1 MTDTPHHDK
10 TPISA
15 ETNAASTTASEADFA
30 KGLAYL
36 KSQLKTLP
44 AKAGV
49 YRMLDEN
56 GDALYV
62 GKARDLSKRVPSY
75 TRPTNL
81 NGRLMRMVAETKH
94 LEIIVTATEVEALL
108 LESNLIKQLRP
119 RYNILL
125 RDDKSFAHIMLSGDH
140 DFGRLVKHR
149 GPQSKKGDYFGPFAS
164 AGAVNRTI
172 TSMTR
177 AFMLRTCSDND
188 FATRSR
194 PCLQYQ
200 IKRCTGPC
208 AGLVSKQDYQEQLN
222 AARRFLSGK
231 SDEVQKSYAAEMS
244 KASDALEFETAA
256 LWRNRIRALTAI
268 QASQDIHI
276 DGIKDADVIAIAKDG
291 GQVCIQ
297 VFFIR
302 NATNYGNKAYFPAHV
317 NEASKEE
324 TLAAFLGQFYEDK
337 VPAPFVL
344 VSDLPEGANLLAEAL
359 SAQAGR
365 SVSLTRPARGGRR
378 KMMDMAVRNADEALA
393 RKLSEKASQS
403 RLLSALADTFD
414 LDETPKR
421 VEIYDNSHIQGTN
434 AVGAMV
440 CAGPEGFMKSAYRK
454 FNMRDTGKYAVTDG
468 DDFGM
473 MRQMIYRRFERALK
487 EDPERTTDNWPDL
500 LLIDGGRGQLNAVRE
515 VLQELHLDDIAVVGV
530 SKGPD
535 RNAGREQF
543 HIDGRDSFTLAPDS
557 PAMHFLQRLRDES
570 HRFAIGAHRTRRT
583 NASLK
588 SPLDEIEGIGPK
600 RKKALL
606 AHFGSARSVSRAAI
620 ADLMVVEGISEAT
633 ASDIYH
639 HFHSNGGKS

>member
-1 MTDTPHHDK
+1 MSDVSDVSDDGVTP
-10 TPISA
+10 
-15 ETNAASTTASEADFA
+15 EVDFA
-30 KGLAYL
+30 RGLAYL
-36 KSQLKTLP
+36 KSQLSTLP

-49 YRMLDEN
+49 YRMLDATGE
-56 GDALYV
+56 ALYV

-81 NGRLMRMVAETKH
+81 NGRLMRMVAETVH

-125 RDDKSFAHIMLSGDH
+125 RDDKSFAHIMLSKDH
-140 DFGRLVKHR
+140 AFGRLAKHR
-149 GPQSKKGDYFGPFAS
+149 GPQKKTADYFGPFAS

-200 IKRCTGPC
+200 IKRCTAPC
-208 AGLVSKQDYQEQLN
+208 AGLVSAADYEQQLQS
-222 AARRFLSGK
+222 ARRFLSGK
-231 SDEVQKSYAAEMS
+231 SDEVQKAYAAEMHA
-244 KASDALEFETAA
+244 ASEALEFETAA

-276 DGIKDADVIAIAKDG
+276 EGIKDADVIAIAKDG

-317 NEASKEE
+317 NEASRSE
-324 TLAAFLGQFYEDK
+324 TLAAFLGQFYDDK
-337 VPAPFVL
+337 IPAPLVL
-344 VSDLPEGANLLAEAL
+344 VSDMPDNAALLTQAL
-359 SAQAGR
+359 STRAGR
-365 SVSLTRPARGGRR
+365 SITLSRPARGGRR
-378 KMMDMAVRNADEALA
+378 KMMDMASRNASEALS
-393 RKLSEKASQS
+393 RKLAEKASQH
-403 RLLSALADTFD
+403 RLLAEIGEVFEM
-414 LDETPKR
+414 DEPPRR

-440 CAGPEGFMKSAYRK
+440 CAGPDGFMKSAYRK
-454 FNMRDTGKYAVTDG
+454 FNMRSTGKYAVTDG
-468 DDFGM
+468 DDFSM
-473 MRQMIYRRFERALK
+473 MRQMIFRRFERAIK
-487 EDPERTTDNWPDL
+487 EDPDRKTTNWPDL
-500 LLIDGGRGQLNAVRE
+500 LLIDGGRGQLNAVLEVMRE
-515 VLQELHLDDIAVVGV
+515 LDLDDIMVVGV

-543 HIDGRDSFTLAPDS
+543 HIDGKDSFTLPPDS

-570 HRFAIGAHRTRRT
+570 HRFAIGAHRLRRT

-620 ADLMVVEGISEAT
+620 SDLMMVDGISEAT

-639 HFHSNGGKS
+639 HFHSQGAKS

>member
-1 MTDTPHHDK
+1 MSETTDKSQSPDTP
-10 TPISA
+10 
-15 ETNAASTTASEADFA
+15 EADFA
-30 KGLAYL
+30 RGLAYL
-36 KSQLKTLP
+36 KSQLASLP

-49 YRMLDEN
+49 YRMLDAHGE
-56 GDALYV
+56 ALYV

-81 NGRLMRMVAETKH
+81 NGRLMRMVSETVH
-94 LEIIVTATEVEALL
+94 LEIIITATEVEALL

-125 RDDKSFAHIMLSGDH
+125 RDDKSFAHILVTNDH

-149 GPQSKKGDYFGPFAS
+149 GPQSAKGSYFGPFAS

-208 AGLVSKQDYQEQLN
+208 AGLVTPQAYEEQISAAKQ
-222 AARRFLSGK
+222 FLSGK
-231 SDEVQKSYAAEMS
+231 SDKVQKAYAAQMHE
-244 KASDALEFETAA
+244 ASEALEFETAA

-268 QASQDIHI
+268 QATQDIHI
-276 DGIKDADVIAIAKDG
+276 EGIKDADVIAIAKDG

-317 NEASKEE
+317 NEASKSEI
-324 TLAAFLGQFYEDK
+324 LAAFIGQFYDNK
-337 VPAPFVL
+337 MPAPFVL
-344 VSDLPEGANLLAEAL
+344 ISDLPDNAELLAKAL
-359 SAQAGR
+359 STQAKR
-365 SVSLTRPARGGRR
+365 SITLTAPSRGGRR
-378 KMMDMAVRNADEALA
+378 KMMDMALRNADEALA
-393 RKLSEKASQS
+393 RKLAETASQH
-403 RLLSALADTFD
+403 RLLNAIGEEFEMEGA
-414 LDETPKR
+414 PRR

-440 CAGPEGFMKSAYRK
+440 CAGPEGFIKSAYRK

-468 DDFGM
+468 DDFAM

-487 EDPERTTDNWPDL
+487 EDPERTTTNWPDL
-500 LLIDGGRGQLNAVRE
+500 LLIDGGRGQLNAVLE
-515 VLQELHLDDIAVVGV
+515 VLRELDIDDIMTVGV

-543 HIDGRDSFTLAPDS
+543 HIDGRDSFTLSSDS

-620 ADLMVVEGISEAT
+620 ADLMAVDGISEAT

-639 HFHSNGGKS
+639 HFHSQGVKP

>member
-1 MTDTPHHDK
+1 MTQTSGNND
-10 TPISA
+10 
-15 ETNAASTTASEADFA
+15 NAAAEEGDFA
-30 KGLAYL
+30 RGLAYL
-36 KSQLKTLP
+36 KSQLKLLP

-49 YRMLDEN
+49 YRMLDSHGE
-56 GDALYV
+56 ALYV
-62 GKARDLSKRVPSY
+62 GKARDLSKRVPNY

-81 NGRLMRMVAETKH
+81 NGRLMRMVSETSH

-125 RDDKSFAHIMLSGDH
+125 RDDKSFAHILLTSDH
-140 DFGRLVKHR
+140 EFGRLVKHR

-208 AGLVSKQDYQEQLN
+208 AGLVSPQDYQEQLR

-231 SDEVQKSYAAEMS
+231 SDEVQRAYAAEMHV
-244 KASDALEFETAA
+244 ASEALEFETAA

-268 QASQDIHI
+268 QATQDIHI
-276 DGIKDADVIAIAKDG
+276 EGIKDADVIAIAKQG

-317 NEASKEE
+317 NEASTQE
-324 TLAAFLGQFYEDK
+324 TLAAFIGQFYDDK
-337 VPAPFVL
+337 TPAPFVL
-344 VSDLPEGANLLAEAL
+344 VSDLPENASLITQAL

-365 SVSLTRPARGGRR
+365 SITLSCPSRGGRR

-393 RKLSEKASQS
+393 RKLAEKASQH
-403 RLLSALADTFD
+403 RLLAAIGEEFD
-414 LDETPKR
+414 MEAPPRR

-440 CAGPEGFMKSAYRK
+440 CAGPDGFNKSAYRK
-454 FNMRDTGKYAVTDG
+454 FNMRDNGKYAVTDG

-473 MRQMIYRRFERALK
+473 MRQMIFRRFERALK
-487 EDPERTTDNWPDL
+487 EDPERNTENWPDL
-500 LLIDGGRGQLNAVRE
+500 LLIDGGRGQLNAVLE
-515 VLQELHLDDIAVVGV
+515 VLRELDLDDIMTVGV

-543 HIDGRDSFTLAPDS
+543 HIDGKDSFTLPQDS

-570 HRFAIGAHRTRRT
+570 HRFAIGAHRTKRT
-583 NASLK
+583 NAALK

-620 ADLMVVEGISEAT
+620 ADLIVVDGISEAT

-639 HFHSNGGKS
+639 HFHSNGQKS

>member
-1 MTDTPHHDK
+1 MNSTADDPQIAPTVP
-10 TPISA
+10 A
-15 ETNAASTTASEADFA
+15 EEPDFA
-30 KGLAYL
+30 RGLSYL

-49 YRMLDEN
+49 YRMLDEAGN
-56 GDALYV
+56 ALYV

-75 TRPTNL
+75 TRPMNL
-81 NGRLMRMVAETKH
+81 NARLMRMVAETKQ

-140 DFGRLVKHR
+140 EFGRLMKHR
-149 GPQSKKGDYFGPFAS
+149 GPQKKKGDYFGPFAS

-177 AFMLRTCSDND
+177 AFMLRTCSDSD

-208 AGLVSKQDYQEQLN
+208 VGHVSQDDYQKQLN
-222 AARRFLSGK
+222 EARLFLSGK
-231 SDEVQKSYAAEMS
+231 SDRVQKQYAAHMH
-244 KASDALEFETAA
+244 DAAETLDFETAA

-276 DGIKDADVIAIAKDG
+276 EGIKEADVIALAKEG

-302 NATNYGNKAYFPAHV
+302 NSTNYGNKAYFPTHI
-317 NEASKEE
+317 NEADPAQI
-324 TLAAFLGQFYEDK
+324 LAAFMGQFYDDK
-337 VPAPFVL
+337 SPAPLIL
-344 VSDLPEGANLLAEAL
+344 VSEMPSDDKLLSQAL
-359 SAQAGR
+359 SASEGR
-365 SVSLTRPARGGRR
+365 QITITKPARSGRR
-378 KMMDMAVRNADEALA
+378 KLMDMAVRNAKEALERKLAESASMRKLLESLADNLGLDEAPN
-393 RKLSEKASQS
+393 RI
-403 RLLSALADTFD
+403 
-414 LDETPKR
+414 
-421 VEIYDNSHIQGTN
+421 EIYDNSHIQGTH

-440 CAGPEGFMKSAYRK
+440 CAGPEGFIKSAYRK
-454 FNMRDTGKYAVTDG
+454 FNMRDTGKYAVQDG
-468 DDFGM
+468 DDFTM

-487 EDPERTTDNWPDL
+487 EDPDRLTTNWPDL
-500 LLIDGGRGQLNAVRE
+500 LLIDGGRGQLNAVLE
-515 VLQELHLDDIAVVGV
+515 VLQELGVDDIMAVGV

-543 HIDGRDSFTLAPDS
+543 HIDGREAFTLPPDS

-570 HRFAIGAHRTRRT
+570 HRFAIGTHRAKRT
-583 NASLK
+583 KAALK
-588 SPLDEIEGIGPK
+588 NPIDEIPGIGPK

-606 AHFGSARSVSRAAI
+606 AHFGSARSVQRAAI
-620 ADLMVVEGISEAT
+620 ADLMVVEGISEST

-639 HFHSNGGKS
+639 FFHSANGKK

>member
-1 MTDTPHHDK
+1 MTDITSKTDDTPDQGRQ
-10 TPISA
+10 ID
-15 ETNAASTTASEADFA
+15 ADFA

-56 GDALYV
+56 QDALYV

-75 TRPTNL
+75 TRATNL

-125 RDDKSFAHIMLSGDH
+125 RDDKSFAHIMVTKDH
-140 DFGRLVKHR
+140 DFGRLAKHR
-149 GPQSKKGDYFGPFAS
+149 GPQKKGADYYGPFAS
-164 AGAVNRTI
+164 AGAVNKTI
-172 TSMTR
+172 TAMTR
-177 AFMLRTCSDND
+177 AFLLRTCTDAD

-200 IKRCTGPC
+200 IKRCTAPC
-208 AGLVSKQDYQEQLN
+208 AGYVSQDAYHAQIES
-222 AARRFLSGK
+222 AKAFLAGK
-231 SDEVQKSYAAEMS
+231 SDEVQKSYAAEMHA
-244 KASDALEFETAA
+244 ASEALEFETAA
-256 LWRNRIRALTAI
+256 LWRNRIRALTMI

-276 DGIKDADVIAIAKDG
+276 DGIKDADVIAIAKQG

-302 NATNYGNKAYFPAHV
+302 NNTNYGNKAYFPTHIADA
-317 NEASKEE
+317 EKPEI
-324 TLAAFLGQFYEDK
+324 LAAFLGQFYDDK

-344 VSDLPEGANLLAEAL
+344 VSDLPDNAALLSDAL
-359 SAQAGR
+359 SSAAGKAI
-365 SVSLTRPARGGRR
+365 SLTRPSRGGRR
-378 KMMDMAVRNADEALA
+378 KMMDMALRNADEALA
-393 RKLSEKASQS
+393 RKLSEKASQQ
-403 RLLSALADTFD
+403 RFLEAVADVFD
-414 LDETPKR
+414 MDEAPMR

-440 CAGPEGFMKSAYRK
+440 CAGPDGFMKSAYRK
-454 FNMRDTGKYAVTDG
+454 FNMRDSGKYAVHDG

-473 MRQMIYRRFERALK
+473 MRQMIFRRFERALK
-487 EDPERTTDNWPDL
+487 EDPDRQTDNWPDL

-515 VLQELHLDDIAVVGV
+515 VMQELSLDDIMVVGV

-543 HIDGRDSFTLAPDS
+543 HIDGRDSFTLPIDS

-606 AHFGSARSVSRAAI
+606 AHFGSARSVSRAAV
-620 ADLMVVEGISEAT
+620 ADLMMVDGISEMT
-633 ASDIYH
+633 AQDIYN
-639 HFHSNGGKS
+639 HFHNAKT

>member
-1 MTDTPHHDK
+1 MTDTTDNHD
-10 TPISA
+10 I
-15 ETNAASTTASEADFA
+15 TTSDLPQDEADFA
-30 KGLAYL
+30 RGLAYL
-36 KSQLKTLP
+36 KSQLASLP
-44 AKAGV
+44 KKAGV
-49 YRMLDEN
+49 YRMLDAHGE
-56 GDALYV
+56 ALYV

-94 LEIIVTATEVEALL
+94 LEIIVTSTEVEALL

-125 RDDKSFAHIMLSGDH
+125 RDDKSFAHILISADH
-140 DFGRLVKHR
+140 DYGRLVKHR
-149 GPQSKKGDYFGPFAS
+149 GPQAKKGHYFGPFAS

-172 TSMTR
+172 TSLTR

-200 IKRCTGPC
+200 IKRCTAPC
-208 AGLVSKQDYQEQLN
+208 AGLVTKQAYLEQVQ
-222 AARRFLSGK
+222 AARQFLSGK
-231 SDEVQKSYAAEMS
+231 SDQVQKQYAAEMHN
-244 KASDALEFETAA
+244 ASDALEFETAA

-276 DGIKDADVIAIAKDG
+276 DGIKEADVIAIAKEG

-302 NATNYGNKAYFPAHV
+302 NQTNYGNKAYFPAHV
-317 NEASKEE
+317 SDVSKPDI
-324 TLAAFLGQFYEDK
+324 LSAFIGQFYDDK
-337 VPAPFVL
+337 MPATFVL
-344 VSDLPEGANLLAEAL
+344 VSDLPTDSELLTSAL
-359 SAQAGR
+359 STQAGKAITL
-365 SVSLTRPARGGRR
+365 SCPSRGGRR

-393 RKLSEKASQS
+393 RKLSETASQY
-403 RLLSALADTFD
+403 RLLDAIG
-414 LDETPKR
+414 DEFEMESPPRR

-454 FNMRDTGKYAVTDG
+454 FNMRDSGKYAVTDG
-468 DDFGM
+468 DDFAM
-473 MRQMIYRRFERALK
+473 MRQMIHRRFERALR
-487 EDPERTTDNWPDL
+487 EDPERATNNWPDL
-500 LLIDGGRGQLNAVRE
+500 LLIDGGRGQLNAVLE
-515 VLQELHLDDIAVVGV
+515 VLKELDLDDIMTVGV

-543 HIDGRDSFTLAPDS
+543 HIDGKDSFTLPPDS

-570 HRFAIGAHRTRRT
+570 HRFAIGAHRLKRT
-583 NASLK
+583 KSSLK

-620 ADLMVVEGISEAT
+620 ADLMAVEGISEAT
-633 ASDIYH
+633 AADIYH
-639 HFHSNGGKS
+639 HFHSQGGKN

>member
-1 MTDTPHHDK
+1 MAPS
-10 TPISA
+10 P
-15 ETNAASTTASEADFA
+15 ENDFA
-30 KGLAYL
+30 RGLNYL

-49 YRMLDEN
+49 YRMLDET
-56 GDALYV
+56 GEALYV

-81 NGRLMRMVAETKH
+81 NGRLMRMVQETRH

-125 RDDKSFAHIMLSGDH
+125 RDDKSFAHILLTGDH
-140 DFGRLVKHR
+140 EFGRLVKHR
-149 GPQSKKGDYFGPFAS
+149 GPQKSNGDYFGPFAS

-208 AGLVSKQDYQEQLN
+208 AGLVSKEEYGDQLK

-231 SDEVQKSYAAEMS
+231 SDEVQKSYAAQMMT
-244 KASDALEFETAA
+244 ASDALDFETAA

-268 QASQDIHI
+268 QATQDIHI
-276 DGIKDADVIAIAKDG
+276 DGIKDADVIAIAKEG

-317 NEASKEE
+317 NEATKEE
-324 TLAAFLGQFYEDK
+324 TLAAFIGQFYDDK
-337 VPAPFVL
+337 IAAPFVL
-344 VSDLPEGANLLAEAL
+344 VSDLPDNAGLLSEAL
-359 SAQAGR
+359 SRQAGR
-365 SVSLTRPARGGRR
+365 SVTLSRPARGGRR
-378 KMMDMAVRNADEALA
+378 KMMDMAVRNADEALS
-393 RKLSEKASQS
+393 RKLSETASQY
-403 RLLSALADTFD
+403 RLLSAIAEAFD
-414 LDETPKR
+414 MAEPPRR

-440 CAGPEGFMKSAYRK
+440 CAGPEGFIKSAYRK
-454 FNMRDTGKYAVTDG
+454 FNMRDSGKYAVTDG

-473 MRQMIYRRFERALK
+473 MRQMIFRRFERALR
-487 EDPERTTDNWPDL
+487 EDPDRQTENWPDL
-500 LLIDGGRGQLNAVRE
+500 LLIDGGRGQLNAVLE
-515 VLQELHLDDIAVVGV
+515 VLRELGLDDIMTVGV

-543 HIDGRDSFTLAPDS
+543 HIEGSDAFTLPPDS

-620 ADLMVVEGISEAT
+620 ADLMVVDGISEAT

-639 HFHSNGGKS
+639 HFHSNGTKP

>member
-1 MTDTPHHDK
+1 MTNNTDHQDTQTYDAPLL
-10 TPISA
+10 
-15 ETNAASTTASEADFA
+15 EADFA
-30 KGLAYL
+30 RGLAYL
-36 KSQLKTLP
+36 KSQLSSLP
-44 AKAGV
+44 KKAGV
-49 YRMLDEN
+49 YRMLDRHGE
-56 GDALYV
+56 ALYV

-81 NGRLMRMVAETKH
+81 NGRLMRMVAETTH
-94 LEIIVTATEVEALL
+94 LEIIVTSTEVEALL

-125 RDDKSFAHIMLSGDH
+125 RDDKSFAHIFISADH
-140 DFGRLVKHR
+140 EYGRLVKHR
-149 GPQSKKGDYFGPFAS
+149 GPQSKKGHYFGPFAS

-172 TSMTR
+172 TSLTR

-200 IKRCTGPC
+200 IKRCTAPC
-208 AGLVSKQDYQEQLN
+208 AGLVSADAYQEQV
-222 AARRFLSGK
+222 AAAQQFLSGK
-231 SDEVQKSYAAEMS
+231 SDQVQKQYAAEMHR
-244 KASDALEFETAA
+244 ASDELEFETAA
-256 LWRNRIRALTAI
+256 LWRNRIRALTTI

-276 DGIKDADVIAIAKDG
+276 DGIKEADVIAIAKEG

-302 NATNYGNKAYFPAHV
+302 NQTNYGNKAYFPAHV
-317 NEASKEE
+317 SDASKEDI
-324 TLAAFLGQFYEDK
+324 LAAFIGQFYDDK
-337 VPAPFVL
+337 IPAAFVL
-344 VSDLPEGANLLAEAL
+344 VSDMPSDSELLRNAL
-359 SAQAGR
+359 STQAGKAVTL
-365 SVSLTRPARGGRR
+365 SCPSRGGRR

-393 RKLSEKASQS
+393 RKLSETASQY
-403 RLLSALADTFD
+403 RLLDAIG
-414 LDETPKR
+414 DEFEMDSPPRR

-440 CAGPEGFMKSAYRK
+440 CAGPEGFIKSAYRK
-454 FNMRDTGKYAVTDG
+454 FNMRDSGKYAVTDG
-468 DDFGM
+468 DDFAM
-473 MRQMIYRRFERALK
+473 MRQMIYRRFERALR
-487 EDPERTTDNWPDL
+487 EDPERQTTNWPDL
-500 LLIDGGRGQLNAVRE
+500 LLIDGGRGQLNAVLE
-515 VLQELHLDDIAVVGV
+515 VLKELDLDDIMTVGV

-543 HIDGRDSFTLAPDS
+543 HIEGKDSFTLPTDS

-570 HRFAIGAHRTRRT
+570 HRFAIGAHRLKRT
-583 NASLK
+583 KSSLK

-620 ADLMVVEGISEAT
+620 ADLMAVDGISEAT

-639 HFHSNGGKS
+639 HFHSQGGKN

>member
-1 MTDTPHHDK
+1 MSETPELSQE
-10 TPISA
+10 TTSA
-15 ETNAASTTASEADFA
+15 PDADFGR
-30 KGLAYL
+30 GLAYL
-36 KSQLKTLP
+36 KSQLPSLP

-49 YRMLDEN
+49 YRMLDAHGE
-56 GDALYV
+56 ALYV
-62 GKARDLSKRVPSY
+62 GKARDISKRVPSY

-81 NGRLMRMVAETKH
+81 NRRLMRMVSETYH

-108 LESNLIKQLRP
+108 LESNLIKQMRP

-125 RDDKSFAHIMLSGDH
+125 RDDKSFAHIMLTTDH
-140 DFGRLVKHR
+140 AFGRLAKHR
-149 GPQSKKGDYFGPFAS
+149 GPQKKTASYFGPFAS

-200 IKRCTGPC
+200 IKRCSGPC
-208 AGLVSKQDYQEQLN
+208 AGLVSESEYQDQLD

-231 SDEVQKSYAAEMS
+231 SDEVQKAYAAHMHE
-244 KASDALEFETAA
+244 AAEALDFETAA

-268 QASQDIHI
+268 QATQDIHI
-276 DGIKDADVIAIAKDG
+276 DGIKDADVIAIAQQG

-317 NEASKEE
+317 NEAGKAE
-324 TLAAFLGQFYEDK
+324 TLAAFLGQFYDDK
-337 VPAPFVL
+337 LPAPFIL
-344 VSDLPEGANLLAEAL
+344 VSDLPDDADILSRAL
-359 SAQAGR
+359 TSQAGK
-365 SVSLTRPARGGRR
+365 SITITRPARGGRR
-378 KMMDMAVRNADEALA
+378 KMMDMAMRNADEALA
-393 RKLSEKASQS
+393 RKLSETASQQ

-414 LDETPKR
+414 MDSPPQR

-440 CAGPEGFMKSAYRK
+440 CAGPDGFIKSAYRK
-454 FNMRDTGKYAVTDG
+454 FNMKDQGKYAVTDG
-468 DDFGM
+468 DDFAM
-473 MRQMIYRRFERALK
+473 MRQMIFRRFERALK
-487 EDPERTTDNWPDL
+487 EDPGRTTTAWPDL

-515 VLQELHLDDIAVVGV
+515 VLRELDLDDIMTVGV

-535 RNAGREQF
+535 RHAGREQF
-543 HIDGRDSFTLAPDS
+543 HIEGKEPFTLPPDS
-557 PAMHFLQRLRDES
+557 AAMHFLQRLRDES

-583 NASLK
+583 NTALK

-620 ADLMVVEGISEAT
+620 ADLMMVEGISEAT

-639 HFHSNGGKS
+639 HFHSQGTKP

>member
-1 MTDTPHHDK
+1 MTEINAPADETQNSA
-10 TPISA
+10 PI
-15 ETNAASTTASEADFA
+15 AADEPDFA
-30 KGLAYL
+30 RGLAYL

-49 YRMLDEN
+49 YRMLDEAGN
-56 GDALYV
+56 ALYV

-75 TRPTNL
+75 TRPMNL
-81 NGRLMRMVAETKH
+81 NARLMRMVAETKQ

-140 DFGRLVKHR
+140 EFGRLMKHR
-149 GPQSKKGDYFGPFAS
+149 GPQKKKGDYFGPFAS

-177 AFMLRTCSDND
+177 AFMLRTCSDSD

-208 AGLVSKQDYQEQLN
+208 VGHVSQDDYQKQMNE
-222 AARRFLSGK
+222 ARLFLSGK
-231 SDEVQKSYAAEMS
+231 SDKVQKQYAAHMHE
-244 KASDALEFETAA
+244 AAETLDFETAA

-276 DGIKDADVIAIAKDG
+276 DGIKEADVIALAKEG

-302 NATNYGNKAYFPAHV
+302 NSTNYGNKAYFPTHI
-317 NEASKEE
+317 NEAEPAQI
-324 TLAAFLGQFYEDK
+324 LAAFMGQFYDDK
-337 VPAPFVL
+337 SPAPLIL
-344 VSDLPEGANLLAEAL
+344 VSEMPADDKLLSQAL
-359 SAQAGR
+359 SASEGR
-365 SVSLTRPARGGRR
+365 QISITKPARSGRR
-378 KMMDMAVRNADEALA
+378 KLMDMAVRNAKEALERKLAESASMRKLLESLADNLGLDEAPN
-393 RKLSEKASQS
+393 RI
-403 RLLSALADTFD
+403 
-414 LDETPKR
+414 
-421 VEIYDNSHIQGTN
+421 EIYDNSHIQGAH

-454 FNMRDTGKYAVTDG
+454 FNMRDTGKYAVQDG
-468 DDFGM
+468 DDFTM

-487 EDPERTTDNWPDL
+487 EDPDRLTTNWPDL
-500 LLIDGGRGQLNAVRE
+500 LLIDGGRGQLNAVLE
-515 VLQELHLDDIAVVGV
+515 VLQELGVDDIMAVGV

-543 HIDGRDSFTLAPDS
+543 HIDGREAFTLPPDS

-570 HRFAIGAHRTRRT
+570 HRFAIGTHRAKRT
-583 NASLK
+583 KAALK
-588 SPLDEIEGIGPK
+588 NPIDEIPGIGPK

-606 AHFGSARSVSRAAI
+606 AHFGSARSIQRAAI

-639 HFHSNGGKS
+639 FFHSAKGKK

>member
-1 MTDTPHHDK
+1 METPNSPNDDLQ
-10 TPISA
+10 
-15 ETNAASTTASEADFA
+15 NATSFEEDEPDFA
-30 KGLAYL
+30 RGLAYL

-44 AKAGV
+44 SKAGV
-49 YRMLDEN
+49 YRMLDEAGN
-56 GDALYV
+56 ALYV

-81 NGRLMRMVAETKH
+81 NARLVRMVAETKQF
-94 LEIIVTATEVEALL
+94 EIIVTATEIEALL

-125 RDDKSFAHIMLSGDH
+125 RDDKSFAHIMLTADH
-140 DFGRLVKHR
+140 EFGRLMKHR
-149 GPQSKKGDYFGPFAS
+149 GPQKKKGDYFGPFAS

-177 AFMLRTCSDND
+177 AFMLRTCSDSD

-200 IKRCTGPC
+200 IKRCTAPC
-208 AGLVSKQDYQEQLN
+208 VGHVTQDDYQRQISE
-222 AARRFLSGK
+222 ARLFLSGK
-231 SDEVQKSYAAEMS
+231 SDKVQKDYARYMHD
-244 KASDALEFETAA
+244 ASEALDFETAA
-256 LWRNRIRALTAI
+256 LWRNRIRAMTAI

-276 DGIKDADVIAIAKDG
+276 EGIKEADVIALAKDG

-302 NATNYGNKAYFPAHV
+302 NSTNYGNKAYFPTHINDA
-317 NEASKEE
+317 EPAQI
-324 TLAAFLGQFYEDK
+324 LAAFIGQFYDDK
-337 VPAPFVL
+337 SPAPLIL
-344 VSDLPEGANLLAEAL
+344 VSDMPQDDTLLSEAL
-359 SAQAGR
+359 SASEGKQI
-365 SVSLTRPARGGRR
+365 TITKPARSGRR
-378 KMMDMAVRNADEALA
+378 KLMDMAVRNAKEALE
-393 RKLSEKASQS
+393 RKLAESASM
-403 RLLSALADTFD
+403 RKLLESLADH
-414 LDETPKR
+414 LGIDETPSR
-421 VEIYDNSHIQGTN
+421 IEIYDNSHIQGAH

-440 CAGPEGFMKSAYRK
+440 CAGPEGFIKSAYRK
-454 FNMRDTGKYAVTDG
+454 FNMRDTGKYAVQDG
-468 DDFGM
+468 DDFTM

-487 EDPERTTDNWPDL
+487 EDPERLTTNWPDL

-515 VLQELHLDDIAVVGV
+515 VLQELGVDDITAVGV

-543 HIDGRDSFTLAPDS
+543 HIDGRDSFTLPPDS

-570 HRFAIGAHRTRRT
+570 HRFAIGSHRAKRT
-583 NASLK
+583 KAALK
-588 SPLDEIEGIGPK
+588 NPIDEIPGIGPK

-606 AHFGSARSVSRAAI
+606 AHFGSARSIQRAAI
-620 ADLMVVEGISEAT
+620 ADLMVVDGISEAT

-639 HFHSNGGKS
+639 FFHSANGKNK